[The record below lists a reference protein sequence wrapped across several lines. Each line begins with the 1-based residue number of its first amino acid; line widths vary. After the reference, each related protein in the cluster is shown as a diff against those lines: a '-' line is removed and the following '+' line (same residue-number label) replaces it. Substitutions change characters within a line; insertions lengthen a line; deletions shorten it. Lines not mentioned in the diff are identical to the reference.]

1 MKSKRLRMA
10 LEKFNEAKEEKSA
23 EEGFE
28 VMNLDE
34 ASSTRGG
41 NVVDCTC
48 RGASST
54 YTSSDKCTCD
64 AGASYSAK

>member
-1 MKSKRLRMA
+1 MRSKSLREA
-10 LEKFNEAKEEKSA
+10 LEKFNEAKEVSSS

-41 NVVDCTC
+41 ILGCTC

-54 YTSSDKCTCD
+54 YTPPSCTCD
-64 AGASYSAK
+64 AGGQYKAS